1 MLPAPLRAP
10 LARLTGA
17 AIVLFAWL
25 LTAVR
30 GVWQGVAPELGQQR
44 VYFANHTSNG
54 DFVLVWAVLPPHLR
68 RRTRP
73 VAGSDYWLSNALRR
87 FIGRDVFDAVLIDR
101 RPEARTEDP
110 MAVILAGLDTGASL
124 IIFPEGKRNTTEEPL
139 LPFKSGLY
147 NLSAARPG
155 VDLIPTWI
163 ENLNGVMPK
172 GHVVPVP
179 LLCTVTFGAPIRVG
193 DGEDRH
199 AFLNRARE
207 ALLAIAPERHA

>member
-1 MLPAPLRAP
+1 MPEVLRAP

-25 LTAVR
+25 MTAVR
-30 GVWQGVAPELGQQR
+30 GVWQGVAPDAGAQR

-73 VAGSDYWLSNALRR
+73 VAGSDYWLTTPLRR
-87 FIGRDVFDAVLIDR
+87 FIGRDVFRAVLIDR

-110 MAVILAGLDTGASL
+110 MAVMLAALDTGASL
-124 IIFPEGKRNTTEEPL
+124 ILFPEGTRNMTDAPL
-139 LPFKSGLY
+139 LAFKSGLY

-163 ENLNGVMPK
+163 ENLNHVMPK
-172 GHVVPVP
+172 GKVVPVP
-179 LLCTVTFGAPIRVG
+179 LLCTVTFGAPIRAEP
-193 DGEDRH
+193 DEDRH
-199 AFLNRARE
+199 AFLERARA
-207 ALLAIAPERHA
+207 ALLALSAERPAP